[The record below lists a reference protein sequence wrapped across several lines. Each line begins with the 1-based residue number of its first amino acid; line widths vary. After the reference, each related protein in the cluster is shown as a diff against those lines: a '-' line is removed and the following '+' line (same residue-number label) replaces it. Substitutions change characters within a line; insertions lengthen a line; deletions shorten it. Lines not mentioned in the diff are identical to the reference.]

1 MSPADNCANFEIEK
15 KALKDEMRAL
25 SHQMND
31 MQMQLMAIKMELR
44 YLKDTLEIPA
54 FSYQPQELTF
64 NSEPSMPLPPQLTQ
78 QNLDLAID
86 TVFTQLGIYKFNTSI
101 LQTKSAI
108 KIYILSPTPDIYAEL
123 AAKYN
128 STKAAIDRNI
138 RYVAEIAKKNNAEL
152 YQELFCE
159 VKTKVFGKTFLKIIA
174 NYVMSLSKD

>member
-1 MSPADNCANFEIEK
+1 MSPADKYAELELEN
-15 KALKDEMRAL
+15 KALKNEMRTL
-25 SHQMND
+25 SHQLYD

-44 YLKDTLEIPA
+44 YLKDTLDIPVSS
-54 FSYQPQELTF
+54 FQTQELTF
-64 NSEPSMPLPPQLTQ
+64 KSDPPTTPPTQ

-86 TVFTQLGIYKFNTSI
+86 TVFSQLGIYKFNTSI
-101 LQTKSAI
+101 LQTKNAI

-152 YQELFCE
+152 YQELFGE

-174 NYVMSLSKD
+174 NYVMSLSNS